1 MNRERRRTSCSGN
14 DPQEGVR
21 SRQRV
26 SGSWVGL
33 VVSAGSAEGSVDSSV
48 NGKIAFGR
56 FDAANGGNPH
66 SRSTRTAR
74 ARPRCR
80 SPLLGARRHT
90 ARDRARGLRL
100 PETSPRRRRRSA
112 APVTNETSGRPET
125 SLDLHRF
132 GAAVVPSNQLIEPR
146 LEQRPAPPG
155 SRTPEGGP
163 LVVLGARG
171 ARSDVKRSRDRR

>member
-1 MNRERRRTSCSGN
+1 VNRERRRTSCSGN

-80 SPLLGARRHT
+80 SPGQEPLLGARRHT

-100 PETSPRRRRRSA
+100 PEKSPRRRRRSA

-125 SLDLHRF
+125 SVDLHRF
-132 GAAVVPSNQLIEPR
+132 GAAVVPSNQLIE
-146 LEQRPAPPG
+146 QRPAPPR
-155 SRTPEGGP
+155 SRPPEGGP

>member
-1 MNRERRRTSCSGN
+1 VNRERRRTSCSGN

-80 SPLLGARRHT
+80 SPGQEPLLGARRHT
-90 ARDRARGLRL
+90 LVIAHVDFDSRKRARD
-100 PETSPRRRRRSA
+100 
-112 APVTNETSGRPET
+112 
-125 SLDLHRF
+125 D
-132 GAAVVPSNQLIEPR
+132 AVALWRQ
-146 LEQRPAPPG
+146 
-155 SRTPEGGP
+155 
-163 LVVLGARG
+163 
-171 ARSDVKRSRDRR
+171 